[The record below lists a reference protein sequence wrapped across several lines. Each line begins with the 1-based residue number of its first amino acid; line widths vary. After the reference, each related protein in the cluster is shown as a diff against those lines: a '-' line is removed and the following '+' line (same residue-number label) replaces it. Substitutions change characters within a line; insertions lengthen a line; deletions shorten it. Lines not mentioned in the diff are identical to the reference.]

1 MAHRALCKIMLY
13 KALKNPFDPP
23 AQVTL
28 YLQYIR
34 LPFPTSDI
42 IISILAEAARLRRA
56 STAMRTVNDIPT
68 SCVRCCIVAVFL
80 KTEVRI
86 LSP

>member
-1 MAHRALCKIMLY
+1 MPTCH
-13 KALKNPFDPP
+13 KAEQNELATQTAVSVLGRQAAYVGHTSHADT
-23 AQVTL
+23 QHC
-28 YLQYIR
+28 YYI
-34 LPFPTSDI
+34 
-42 IISILAEAARLRRA
+42 ILAEAARLRRA

-68 SCVRCCIVAVFL
+68 SCVRCCIVAVL